1 MCVNRSKGVWR
12 GVLAC
17 VAACLTLLPLV
28 ISAATVTLNLK
39 DADIRALIGTVSE
52 VTGKNF
58 IIDPRVKGKVT
69 VISSKPMDEQALYQ
83 AFLSVLQV
91 HGFSAVP
98 SGRVIKII
106 PDVSARQTGV
116 PVEGD
121 GDSGGGDELITRIIQ
136 VDNVGAAKLVPI
148 LRPLVSQQSHI
159 AAYPGTNVLIIT
171 DRATNIDR
179 LMSVVQ
185 RIDKAGDAEIE
196 MVLLKHA
203 SASEVVRTLTTLL
216 RSEAKAGEKAGEL
229 PTLVADERTNS
240 VLVSADQQMRRQ
252 LRKLIEELDRPL
264 ASGGNTQVIY
274 LRYAKAKDLE
284 PVLNGVAAGIQAEK
298 AGKAATP
305 SSNEVKIQ
313 AHESTNALVVNA
325 PPDVLRSLR
334 DVIRRLDIRRAQV
347 LVEAIIAE
355 ISTDKSE
362 QLGVQWV
369 IDGSGDGSAVGLIN
383 FQAAGVSIA
392 EALTNPPSIAGAAGA
407 SLGIG
412 STSGSN
418 DFAALLSALSSDAT
432 TNILSTPSLVTLDN
446 EQAEIVVAQNVP
458 FVTGQYTSTGSG
470 DSATNPFQTIQR
482 EDVGIIL
489 RVKPQINEGNAVKLE
504 VEQEVSNVAASSQQ
518 ASDIITNKRAVKTAV
533 LVDDGH
539 ILVLGGLVDDN
550 VTEVEQKV
558 PGLGDIPLLGWLF
571 KSKKT
576 TKVKRNLMVFLK
588 PTILRSAQDGI
599 QATGGKY
606 TALRDGQ
613 LELRKKVAGVLGN
626 QEVPVLPVA
635 ESLILALPPPFE
647 ETAPTAFAPPAHE
660 STQ

>member
-1 MCVNRSKGVWR
+1 MKRTKGMVR
-12 GVLAC
+12 KLLVGL
-17 VAACLTLLPLV
+17 AACMLWWPLGM
-28 ISAATVTLNLK
+28 AATVTLNLK
-39 DADIRALIGTVSE
+39 DADIRSLIGTVSE

-69 VISSKPMDEQALYQ
+69 VVSSKPMDEEALYQ

-116 PVEGD
+116 PVD
-121 GDSGGGDELITRIIQ
+121 GDADASGKGDELITRILQ
-136 VDNVGAAKLVPI
+136 VENVGAAKLVPI

-171 DRATNIDR
+171 DRAANIDR
-179 LMSVVQ
+179 LVSVVQ
-185 RIDKAGDAEIE
+185 RIDRAGDAEIE
-196 MVLLKHA
+196 VVPLQHA
-203 SASEVVRTLTTLL
+203 SAGEVVRTLTTLM
-216 RSEAKAGEKAGEL
+216 RSEAKGGEKVGEA

-240 VLVSADQQMRRQ
+240 VLVGADQQMRRQ
-252 LRKLIEELDRPL
+252 LRKLIGELDRPL
-264 ASGGNTQVIY
+264 SSGGNTQVIY

-284 PVLNGVAAGIQAEK
+284 PVLSGVAAGIQAEK
-298 AGKAATP
+298 SGKAAAAPTT
-305 SSNEVKIQ
+305 NEVKIQ

-325 PPDVLRSLR
+325 PPDVLRSLK

-355 ISTDKSE
+355 IAVDKSE

-369 IDGSGDGSAVGLIN
+369 VDGSGDGNAVGLIN

-392 EALTNPPSIAGAAGA
+392 EALANPPSIAGAAGA
-407 SLGIG
+407 SIGVG

-418 DFAALLSALSSDAT
+418 DFAALLSALSSDST

-446 EQAEIVVAQNVP
+446 EQAEIVVAENVP
-458 FVTGQYTSTGSG
+458 FVTGQFTSTGSG
-470 DSATNPFQTIQR
+470 SGVTNPFQTIQR
-482 EDVGIIL
+482 EDVGLIL

-504 VEQEVSNVAASSQQ
+504 VEQEVSNISLSAQQ
-518 ASDIITNKRAVKTAV
+518 AADIITKKRAVKTSV
-533 LVDDGH
+533 LVDDGQV
-539 ILVLGGLVDDN
+539 LVLGGLVDDS
-550 VTEVEQKV
+550 VSEVEQKV

-571 KSKKT
+571 KSRKT

-588 PTILRSAQDGI
+588 PSILRTAQDGI
-599 QATGGKY
+599 QVTGGKY

-613 LELRKKVAGVLGN
+613 LDLREKVAGVLSSR
-626 QEVPVLPVA
+626 EVPVLPLV
-635 ESLILALPPPFE
+635 ESLMPSLPPPFE
-647 ETAPTAFAPPAHE
+647 EAEPTAFAPPGNE
-660 STQ
+660 SRQ